1 MRLLRT
7 APIVVLPLAA
17 DPPAPRSAAGV
28 QKEVRS
34 VARSLFVNRRG
45 LHSVSRAISQLQG
58 PNVDNVDVDV
68 EVQVAD
74 GWVRGS
80 IQARRSANGQWEA
93 LVNYTCGG
101 GTAIT
106 GTGWFSSRRIRAIHE
121 REQ

>member
-1 MRLLRT
+1 
-7 APIVVLPLAA
+7 
-17 DPPAPRSAAGV
+17 
-28 QKEVRS
+28 
-34 VARSLFVNRRG
+34 
-45 LHSVSRAISQLQG
+45 
-58 PNVDNVDVDV
+58 VDSVDVDV

-80 IQARRSANGQWEA
+80 IQARLSANGQWEA
-93 LVNYTCGG
+93 LVNYTSGG